1 MVDGPSATLAAVF
14 LKRGDM
20 CVLTCDDEDGESRA
34 DERSIGICESTDV
47 GTTVGG
53 RGILYH
59 QWSSWQHLQWWTERE
74 RGREGGREGGKE
86 RERNEMCECVI
97 LLTLA

>member
-20 CVLTCDDEDGESRA
+20 CVLTSDDEDGESRA

-74 RGREGGREGGKE
+74 REGGREGGREGKRG
-86 RERNEMCECVI
+86 REMKCVNV
-97 LLTLA
+97 